1 MSDARPSNGRLLMIA
16 APSGGGKSSLISAFL
31 SKHPSWLLSISTT
44 TRPPRPGEAHGREY
58 FFTDRD
64 TFLRERDQ
72 GAFLEW
78 AEVHGNFYGT
88 SKPWVQAQLAAHRN
102 ILLEIDWQGAQQIRR
117 IFSGTDL
124 TPKSVFI
131 MPPSLEE
138 LERRLRARGQDS
150 ETVIQAR
157 LAAAQDEI
165 SHSQEFDYVIIN
177 QDFSAALRSLESIAE
192 SLLPNP

>member
-1 MSDARPSNGRLLMIA
+1 MSSRPANGRLLMIA
-16 APSGGGKSSLISAFL
+16 APSGAGKSSLINAFL
-31 SKHPSWLLSISTT
+31 SKQPSWLLSISTT
-44 TRPPRPGEAHGREY
+44 TRPPRPGEVHGREY
-58 FFTDRD
+58 FFTDRN
-64 TFLRERDQ
+64 TFVKERDQ

-88 SKPWVQAQLAAHRN
+88 SKPWVEARLMEQQN

-117 IFSGTDL
+117 IFAETAVK
-124 TPKSVFI
+124 PKSVFI
-131 MPPSLEE
+131 MPPSVAE

-150 ETVIQAR
+150 EAVIQAR

-177 QDFSAALRSLESIAE
+177 QDFSAALHSLESIAA
-192 SLLPNP
+192 SLLHNP

>member
-1 MSDARPSNGRLLMIA
+1 MSSRPANGRLLMIA
-16 APSGGGKSSLISAFL
+16 APSGAGKSSLINAFL
-31 SKHPSWLLSISTT
+31 SKQPSWLLSISTT
-44 TRPPRPGEAHGREY
+44 TRPPRPGEVHGREY
-58 FFTDRD
+58 FFTDRN
-64 TFLRERDQ
+64 TFVKERDQ

-88 SKPWVQAQLAAHRN
+88 SKPWVEARLSEQQN

-117 IFSGTDL
+117 IFADTAIR
-124 TPKSVFI
+124 PKSVFI
-131 MPPSLEE
+131 MPPSVAE

-150 ETVIQAR
+150 EAVIQAR

-177 QDFSAALRSLESIAE
+177 QDFSAALHSLESIAA
-192 SLLPNP
+192 SLLHNP